1 MSLVRRIL
9 IALTA
14 LALIANAGAL
24 VLIKTNAG
32 PAPSEDKSKLVFWID
47 DGDQAGKAEEVLKAE
62 GYETLLKPADREDFV
77 DANFRVVMPGENKI
91 LKPVASSLARS
102 GHKNLSFSKDGTKLY
117 YGGVFTSK
125 SEAKRVAKS
134 LEAKEKFIFDVEPG
148 KKKVK
153 KSSHRLILTE
163 VPRNYVTIL
172 EETLRDASVDTAKTV
187 ETPINWKP
195 DKGGS
200 GDSTEE
206 E

>member
-14 LALIANAGAL
+14 LALIANAAAL

-32 PAPSEDKSKLVFWID
+32 PAPSDDKSKLVFWID
-47 DGDQAGKAEEVLKAE
+47 DGDQATKAEELLKAE
-62 GYETLLKPADREDFV
+62 GYETLLKGADREDFV

-91 LKPVASSLARS
+91 LKPVAASLRRS
-102 GHKNLSFSKDGTKLY
+102 GHNNLSFSKDGTKLY
-117 YGGVFTSK
+117 YGNVFTSK

-153 KSSHRLILTE
+153 KPSHRLILTE
-163 VPRNYVTIL
+163 VPRNYVSIL
-172 EETLRDASVDTAKTV
+172 EGKLQDASVDTAKTE

-195 DKGGS
+195 DKSGSGGS
-200 GDSTEE
+200 ADEE
-206 E
+206 